1 MLCNIVPFLGEE
13 KLACTILEQLTKV
26 ERFDMVLLF
35 LSAEEKNGKDVEGFF
50 IFVVVNLLFFS
61 IFSVSTAQHA
71 LLGALS
77 ALLGDANERTRNRT
91 CRFCLHSRVSRVA
104 SNTSLTPVVLATFCC
119 NSSSKHSH
127 SSLLVR

>member
-35 LSAEEKNGKDVEGFF
+35 LSAEEKNGKDVEGFLF
-50 IFVVVNLLFFS
+50 LLWPIFFS
-61 IFSVSTAQHA
+61 FLFVSTAQQA
-71 LLGALS
+71 LLGALL
-77 ALLGDANERTRNRT
+77 ALFGDANERTRNRT

-127 SSLLVR
+127 SSLLVS